1 MLDNYLFLGLF
12 SFYLLGA
19 ASSVIFNK
27 NDRISAYLSFISAAV
42 ASIFGII
49 FSFSV
54 IFGNTFTLSIPGS
67 SFLDFGFFVDKLSAF
82 FILVISIAVFA
93 VSIYSTG
100 YVREYFGKK
109 NIGYLGFL
117 YNIFVLSMILVVTAS
132 NAIVFLIVWEL
143 MSVIS
148 YFLVVYEHEKPETRK
163 AGFIY
168 IVMTHIG
175 TGFIILSFLIF
186 AGTSG
191 SFGFETFHAAGAVMP
206 PLMKDLAFLF
216 ALIGFGAKA
225 GIVPLHI
232 WLPYAHPAAP
242 SNVSA
247 LMSGVM
253 IKTAIFMLIRISF
266 DFLGAGT
273 AWWGYLV
280 LALGTISAILGI
292 LYAVVES
299 DIKRMLAFSSI
310 ENVGIILI
318 GTGASMIFFA
328 GGMTTLSAIAA
339 IAALYHLLN
348 HSVFK
353 GLLFMGAGSI
363 LFSTHTKNIEELGG
377 LIKKMPVSAVLIL
390 AGVLSISALPPFSG
404 FVSEWLTFQ
413 SLLLGLI
420 PVFKYGGFNTFA
432 MIALSISAAVLAL
445 TGALA
450 AFCFLK
456 TFGIGFL
463 ALPRSKHAEHAVEV
477 NKPMLLGMA
486 LFAILSVLLGIFP
499 FYVLPVL
506 DRIVQTFVG
515 VSVFSQSVS
524 FGASGTIAIP
534 ATLITLSTPALLVLV
549 LIFALIPFICLYIYN
564 RKTPAIYE
572 TWGCGQPVST
582 PRNEYT
588 AQAFSKP
595 VQIWFKNLYR
605 PVTETK
611 ATYSPSPF
619 LKESFKFESRIE
631 QVFEQ
636 YIYNPVVDVVL
647 AKSRRAKVIQTGSI
661 HAYLSYIFGTLVILF
676 MFVIAGGSK

>member
-1 MLDNYLFLGLF
+1 MMDTYLFFGLVL
-12 SFYLLGA
+12 FYLIGA
-19 ASSVIFNK
+19 VSSALLNK
-27 NDRISAYLSFISAAV
+27 NDRVCAFISFTSASV
-42 ASIFGII
+42 GSIFGIA
-49 FSFSV
+49 FSLSV
-54 IFGNTFTLSIPGS
+54 IFGTTFSLALPGS
-67 SFLDFGFFVDKLSAF
+67 SFLQFGIFVDALSAF
-82 FILVISIAVFA
+82 FILVISVAVFA
-93 VSIYSTG
+93 VSVYSIG

-117 YNIFVLSMILVVTAS
+117 YNIFILSMILVVTAN
-132 NAIVFLIVWEL
+132 NAVMFLIVWEL

-186 AGTSG
+186 AGSSG
-191 SFGFETFHAAGAVMP
+191 SFNFETFRAAGTAMP
-206 PLMKDLAFLF
+206 PLLKDTAFVF

-253 IKTAIFMLIRISF
+253 IKTAIFMLIRVFF
-266 DFLGAGT
+266 DFLGGGF

-280 LALGTISAILGI
+280 LAVGTLSAIIGI
-292 LYAVVES
+292 LYAVVEP

-318 GTGASMIFFA
+318 GIGASMIFLE
-328 GGMTTLSAIAA
+328 GGRPVLAAIAA

-363 LFSTHTKNIEELGG
+363 IYSTHTKNIENLGG
-377 LIKKMPVSAVLIL
+377 LIKKMPVSSVLIL
-390 AGVLSISALPPFSG
+390 VGVLSISALPPFSG

-413 SLLLGLI
+413 SLLLG
-420 PVFKYGGFNTFA
+420 FNFNTFT
-432 MIALSISAAVLAL
+432 MIVLSISAAVLAL

-463 ALPRSKHAEHAVEV
+463 AIPRSEHAEHAKEA
-477 NKPMLLGMA
+477 NTPMLLGMGI
-486 LFAILSVLLGIFP
+486 FAVLSILLGVLP
-499 FYVLPVL
+499 FYILPLL
-506 DRIVQTFVG
+506 DKVALTFIG
-515 VSVFSQSVS
+515 VSAFSQSFS
-524 FGASGTIAIP
+524 LGALGTIVLP
-534 ATLITLSTPALLVLV
+534 AKISLSTPLLLVL
-549 LIFALIPFICLYIYN
+549 LFIFLLVPFLLLQN
-564 RKTPAIYE
+564 ARKSRVIYE
-572 TWGCGQPVST
+572 TWGCGQPKST
-582 PRNEYT
+582 SRNEYT
-588 AQAFSKP
+588 AHAFSKP
-595 VQIWFKNLYR
+595 VEMWFKSLYR
-605 PVTETK
+605 PARQTE
-611 ATYSPSPF
+611 ATYSASPF
-619 LKESFKFESRIE
+619 LKESFRFESRIE

-636 YIYNPVVDVVL
+636 YIYEPVVWFVM
-647 AKSRRAKVIQTGSI
+647 AKSQSAKVVQTGSI

-676 MFVIAGGSK
+676 MFVIAGGG

>member
-1 MLDNYLFLGLF
+1 MMDTYLFFGLVL
-12 SFYLLGA
+12 FYLIGA
-19 ASSVIFNK
+19 VSSVLLNK
-27 NDRISAYLSFISAAV
+27 NDRVCAFISFISAAIG
-42 ASIFGII
+42 SIFGIA
-49 FSFSV
+49 FSLSV
-54 IFGNTFTLSIPGS
+54 IFGGTFSLALPGT
-67 SFLDFGFFVDKLSAF
+67 SFLEFGIFVDALSAF

-93 VSIYSTG
+93 VSVYSIG

-117 YNIFVLSMILVVTAS
+117 YNIFILSMILVVTAN
-132 NAIVFLIVWEL
+132 NAVMFLIVWEL

-186 AGTSG
+186 AGSSG
-191 SFGFETFHAAGAVMP
+191 SFNFETFRAAGTLMP
-206 PLMKDLAFLF
+206 PLLRDMAFVF

-253 IKTAIFMLIRISF
+253 IKTAIFMLIRVFF
-266 DFLGAGT
+266 DFLGGGF

-280 LALGTISAILGI
+280 LAVGTLSAIIGI
-292 LYAVVES
+292 LYAVVEP

-318 GTGASMIFFA
+318 GTGASMIFLEA
-328 GGMTTLSAIAA
+328 GRPALAAIAA

-363 LFSTHTKNIEELGG
+363 IFSTHTKNIEKLGG
-377 LIKKMPVSAVLIL
+377 LIKKMPVSSVLIL
-390 AGVLSISALPPFSG
+390 VGVLSISALPPFSG

-413 SLLLGLI
+413 SLLLG
-420 PVFKYGGFNTFA
+420 FNFNTFT
-432 MIALSISAAVLAL
+432 MIVLSISAAVLAL

-463 ALPRSKHAEHAVEV
+463 ALPRSEHAEHATEA
-477 NKPMLLGMA
+477 NTPMLLGMG
-486 LFAILSVLLGIFP
+486 LFAVLSILLGILP
-499 FYVLPVL
+499 FYILPLL
-506 DRIVQTFVG
+506 DRVARTFIG
-515 VSVFSQSVS
+515 VSAFSQSFS
-524 FGASGTIAIP
+524 LGALGTIVLP
-534 ATLITLSTPALLVLV
+534 AKISLSTPLLLVLMF
-549 LIFALIPFICLYIYN
+549 IFLLVPFLLLQN
-564 RKTPAIYE
+564 VRKSRAIYE
-572 TWGCGQPVST
+572 TWGCGQPEST
-582 PRNEYT
+582 SRNEYT
-588 AQAFSKP
+588 AHAFSKP
-595 VQIWFKNLYR
+595 VEMWFKNLYR
-605 PVTETK
+605 PARQTE
-611 ATYSPSPF
+611 ATYSASPF
-619 LKESFKFESRIE
+619 LKESFRFESRIE
-631 QVFEQ
+631 QVFEE
-636 YIYNPVVDVVL
+636 YIYNPVIEFVL
-647 AKSRRAKVIQTGSI
+647 AKSQSAKVVQTGSI

-676 MFVIAGGSK
+676 MFVIAGGS

>member
-1 MLDNYLFLGLF
+1 MMDTYLFFGLVL
-12 SFYLLGA
+12 FYLIGA
-19 ASSVIFNK
+19 VSSVLFNK
-27 NDRISAYLSFISAAV
+27 NDRICAFISFISAAV
-42 ASIFGII
+42 GSIFGIV
-49 FSFSV
+49 FSLSV
-54 IFGNTFTLSIPGS
+54 ISGNTFSLALPGT
-67 SFLDFGFFVDKLSAF
+67 SFLQFGVFVDALSAF
-82 FILVISIAVFA
+82 FILVISVAVFA
-93 VSIYSTG
+93 VSVYSIG

-117 YNIFVLSMILVVTAS
+117 YNIFILSMILVVTAN
-132 NAIVFLIVWEL
+132 NAVMFLIVWEL

-186 AGTSG
+186 ASAGG
-191 SFGFETFHAAGAVMP
+191 SFNFETFRAAGVAMP
-206 PLMKDLAFLF
+206 PLLKDMAFIF
-216 ALIGFGAKA
+216 ALIGFGTKA

-253 IKTAIFMLIRISF
+253 IKTAIFMLIRVFF
-266 DFLGAGT
+266 DFLGGGF

-280 LALGTISAILGI
+280 LAVGTLSAIIGI
-292 LYAVVES
+292 LYAVVEP

-318 GTGASMIFFA
+318 GLGASMIFFE
-328 GGMTTLSAIAA
+328 GGRPVLAAIAA

-363 LFSTHTKNIEELGG
+363 IFSTHTKNIENLGG
-377 LIKKMPVSAVLIL
+377 LIKKMPVSSVLIL
-390 AGVLSISALPPFSG
+390 VGVLSISALPPFSG

-413 SLLLGLI
+413 SLLLG
-420 PVFKYGGFNTFA
+420 FNFNTFT
-432 MIALSISAAVLAL
+432 MIVLSISAAVLAL

-463 ALPRSKHAEHAVEV
+463 ALPRSEHAEHAKEA
-477 NKPMLLGMA
+477 NTPMLLGMGI
-486 LFAILSVLLGIFP
+486 FAVLSILLGILP
-499 FYVLPVL
+499 FYIVPLL
-506 DRIVQTFVG
+506 DKVALTFIG
-515 VSVFSQSVS
+515 VSAFSQSFS
-524 FGASGTIAIP
+524 LGALGTIVLP
-534 ATLITLSTPALLVLV
+534 AKITLSTPILLVL
-549 LIFALIPFICLYIYN
+549 LFIFLLVPFLLLQN
-564 RKTPAIYE
+564 ARKSRVIYE
-572 TWGCGQPVST
+572 TWGCGQPKST
-582 PRNEYT
+582 SRNEYS
-588 AQAFSKP
+588 AHAFSKP
-595 VQIWFKNLYR
+595 VEMWFKNIYR
-605 PVTETK
+605 PARQTE
-611 ATYSPSPF
+611 ATYSASPF
-619 LKESFKFESRIE
+619 LKESFSFESRIE
-631 QVFEQ
+631 QVFEE
-636 YIYNPVVDVVL
+636 YIYNPVVGFVL
-647 AKSRRAKVIQTGSI
+647 AKSQSAKVVQTGSI

-676 MFVIAGGSK
+676 MFVIAGGS